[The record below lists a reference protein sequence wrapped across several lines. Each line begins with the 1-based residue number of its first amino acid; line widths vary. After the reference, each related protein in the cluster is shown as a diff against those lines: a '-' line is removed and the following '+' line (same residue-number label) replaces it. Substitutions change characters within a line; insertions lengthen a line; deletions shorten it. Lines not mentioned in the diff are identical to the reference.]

1 MLAMTPTIQLAFVL
15 HNHQPVGN
23 FDGVFQQA
31 YSESYKPFL
40 DLFEQYPSL
49 KIGLHTSGPL
59 MEWLDAHYPE
69 YLDRLA
75 ALVGQG
81 RIEILGGAFYE
92 PILTMI
98 PSRDRI
104 GQIQSYT
111 RWLENRLG
119 ATIQGMWVAERVWE
133 PSLSGDLVDAGI
145 RYTLLDDAHFK
156 SAGLVDEQLFG
167 YFVTE
172 DDGRVLCVFPG
183 DERLRYIIPFDDPH
197 RTIEYLGQVAAR
209 HPGAVAVFADDGEKF
224 GAWPETYQHVYDNG
238 WLRRL
243 FDLLTENQSWI
254 HVSTPAEI
262 LDRTSPLGKIYLPA
276 ASYREM
282 TEWVLPAE
290 QQNNYLAS
298 RHGLEHDSR
307 WPHVAPFVRGGFW
320 RNFKVKY
327 SEANEMYAR
336 MMGVSRRLQTAIEG
350 GANGE
355 TIGYARRELYRGQ
368 CNCAYWHGAFG
379 GIYLPH
385 LRNAVFNHLIA
396 AENLLDRAAGR
407 NAPWVE
413 ANVGDWNFDARQEV
427 QLASDRLSVLLSP
440 AEGGQMVELDVKS
453 ICLNL
458 LATLTRRPEAYHGKL
473 LYGLA
478 DGQRHAAVIQD
489 RIVCKQEGLSELLRY
504 DAYPR
509 KSLIDHFYTVGVTRE
524 AVERGEASELGD
536 FVLAPY
542 EARLRR
548 NPDRIQV
555 QMTRTGR
562 AAGHSL
568 RVTKGITLDA
578 GGSTLEIAY
587 LLEGLPIGQELLFAV
602 EFNAAGMPSGADD
615 RYFHGGPRDGGEP
628 ERFGQLG
635 ARLDQSDTKE
645 LHLVDEWLGID
656 VGFEVN
662 RPTGFWTFPIESV
675 SQSEG
680 GFEGVHQS
688 VVVMPHWRVLADE
701 QGRWSVRI
709 LMSIDTSLAE
719 RRMEKPALVG
729 AV

>member
-1 MLAMTPTIQLAFVL
+1 M
-15 HNHQPVGN
+15 
-23 FDGVFQQA
+23 
-31 YSESYKPFL
+31 
-40 DLFEQYPSL
+40 
-49 KIGLHTSGPL
+49 
-59 MEWLDAHYPE
+59 
-69 YLDRLA
+69 
-75 ALVGQG
+75 
-81 RIEILGGAFYE
+81 
-92 PILTMI
+92 
-98 PSRDRI
+98 
-104 GQIQSYT
+104 
-111 RWLENRLG
+111 
-119 ATIQGMWVAERVWE
+119 
-133 PSLSGDLVDAGI
+133 
-145 RYTLLDDAHFK
+145 
-156 SAGLVDEQLFG
+156 
-167 YFVTE
+167 
-172 DDGRVLCVFPG
+172 
-183 DERLRYIIPFDDPH
+183 
-197 RTIEYLGQVAAR
+197 
-209 HPGAVAVFADDGEKF
+209 
-224 GAWPETYQHVYDNG
+224 
-238 WLRRL
+238 
-243 FDLLTENQSWI
+243 
-254 HVSTPAEI
+254 
-262 LDRTSPLGKIYLPA
+262 
-276 ASYREM
+276 
-282 TEWVLPAE
+282 
-290 QQNNYLAS
+290 
-298 RHGLEHDSR
+298 
-307 WPHVAPFVRGGFW
+307 
-320 RNFKVKY
+320 
-327 SEANEMYAR
+327 
-336 MMGVSRRLQTAIEG
+336 
-350 GANGE
+350 
-355 TIGYARRELYRGQ
+355 
-368 CNCAYWHGAFG
+368 
-379 GIYLPH
+379 
-385 LRNAVFNHLIA
+385 RNAVFNHLIA

-427 QLASDRLSVLLSP
+427 QLASDRLSALLSP

-524 AVERGEASELGD
+524 AVERGEANELGD

-635 ARLDQSDTKE
+635 TRLDQPDATE

-656 VGFEVN
+656 VGFEVS